1 MIKQDSS
8 SSNEEDDRH
17 ESSSDVEDDG
27 HFKLSCCVW
36 TFEKKN
42 VSTLGIVVAA
52 AVGAISLAA

>member
-1 MIKQDSS
+1 MNSIYLFWQI
-8 SSNEEDDRH
+8 NLY
-17 ESSSDVEDDG
+17 G